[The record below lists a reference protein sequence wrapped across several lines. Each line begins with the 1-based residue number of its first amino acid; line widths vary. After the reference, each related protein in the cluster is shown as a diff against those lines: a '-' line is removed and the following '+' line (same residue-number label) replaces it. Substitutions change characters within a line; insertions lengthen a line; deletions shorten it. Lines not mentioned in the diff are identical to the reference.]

1 LALVEALLLAG
12 LELLLL
18 RLLLLLLLLLVGK
31 EVPKAKT
38 IEKWI
43 SESAMNS
50 CKRCNGLI
58 FMKILLPYLH
68 EKMSFNNAVFPS

>member
-1 LALVEALLLAG
+1 LALVEALLLAS

-31 EVPKAKT
+31 EVPKVKT
-38 IEKWI
+38 IEKWQ

-50 CKRCNGLI
+50 
-58 FMKILLPYLH
+58 
-68 EKMSFNNAVFPS
+68 